1 MVDYTERRKT
11 KRKKRKWPRSKFI
24 RICPQ
29 EMLSQRVKGQEKTFF
44 VCFYA
49 DQHSPGLDDT
59 QKEERL
65 RENEEGLNQNS

>member
-1 MVDYTERRKT
+1 MTQIK
-11 KRKKRKWPRSKFI
+11 KFI

-29 EMLSQRVKGQEKTFF
+29 EVLSQRVKRLRKNVF

-49 DQHSPGLDDT
+49 DRHSPGLDDT

-65 RENEEGLNQNS
+65 RENEEGLNQNSSRSASRRASTEQR